1 MVIGF
6 GWCGRGLAARAR
18 GMGARVVVCEVDPRR
33 ALEAVMEGYQVLP
46 VAEAAR
52 VGEVSVTVT
61 GNRTQALAVER
72 LATAAD
78 PSRRACTRSRPR
90 RGPPDRLMLT
100 NRSPDGRGQVG
111 FPAMTPLAAASLAGL
126 LGLAAG
132 SVANVVIDL
141 VPRREP
147 LARPGSRCPSCGARV
162 AWRDNVPVVGWL
174 LRRGRCRAC
183 RAPISPRYPL
193 VELATGLLWFLLT
206 LRLVAAGL
214 GWAVPAYL
222 ALAFVCLVLAVIDA
236 STRLL
241 PNRIT
246 YPAFPVLLGLL
257 LVASLGLGDLGRLAR
272 GLLAAAAVGAFF
284 LLLAL
289 ISPRGMGLGDVKLA
303 PTLGLALGWLSW
315 GTVAVGVF
323 AGFLLGGLAGVAA
336 ILVLGLTRKSLL
348 PFGPWLVAGALL
360 GVLAGGDVAAWYAR
374 ALIGS

>member
-1 MVIGF
+1 
-6 GWCGRGLAARAR
+6 
-18 GMGARVVVCEVDPRR
+18 
-33 ALEAVMEGYQVLP
+33 
-46 VAEAAR
+46 
-52 VGEVSVTVT
+52 
-61 GNRTQALAVER
+61 
-72 LATAAD
+72 
-78 PSRRACTRSRPR
+78 
-90 RGPPDRLMLT
+90 MLT
-100 NRSPDGRGQVG
+100 NRPPDGRGQVG
-111 FPAMTPLAAASLAGL
+111 FPAMTPFAASFAGL

-132 SVANVVIDL
+132 SVANVVID
-141 VPRREP
+141 REP

-162 AWRDNVPVVGWL
+162 AWRDNLPVVGWL

-183 RAPISPRYPL
+183 RAPIPPRYPL
-193 VELATGLLWFLLT
+193 VELAMGLLWLLLT
-206 LRLVAAGL
+206 LRLVATGL

>member
-1 MVIGF
+1 
-6 GWCGRGLAARAR
+6 
-18 GMGARVVVCEVDPRR
+18 
-33 ALEAVMEGYQVLP
+33 
-46 VAEAAR
+46 
-52 VGEVSVTVT
+52 
-61 GNRTQALAVER
+61 
-72 LATAAD
+72 
-78 PSRRACTRSRPR
+78 
-90 RGPPDRLMLT
+90 MLT

-111 FPAMTPLAAASLAGL
+111 FLAMTPLAAASLAGL

-132 SVANVVIDL
+132 SFANVVIDR

-147 LARPGSRCPSCGARV
+147 LARPGPRCPSCGAPF

-183 RAPISPRYPL
+183 RAPSSPRYPL
-193 VELATGLLWFLLT
+193 VELAMGLLWSLLT
-206 LRLVAAGL
+206 LRLVATGL

-315 GTVAVGVF
+315 GAVAFGVF
-323 AGFLLGGLAGVAA
+323 AGFLLGGLAGLAA
-336 ILVLGLTRKSLL
+336 IWLLGLTRKSLL
-348 PFGPWLVAGALL
+348 PFGPWLVTGALL
-360 GVLAGGDVAAWYAR
+360 GVLAGADVAAWYAR
-374 ALIGS
+374 SLIGS

>member
-1 MVIGF
+1 MSTT
-6 GWCGRGLAARAR
+6 CS
-18 GMGARVVVCEVDPRR
+18 
-33 ALEAVMEGYQVLP
+33 P
-46 VAEAAR
+46 VA
-52 VGEVSVTVT
+52 G
-61 GNRTQALAVER
+61 
-72 LATAAD
+72 
-78 PSRRACTRSRPR
+78 
-90 RGPPDRLMLT
+90 
-100 NRSPDGRGQVG
+100 GQVG
-111 FPAMTPLAAASLAGL
+111 FPPMTPLAAASLAGL

-132 SVANVVIDL
+132 SFANVVIDR
-141 VPRREP
+141 VPQRESV
-147 LARPGSRCPSCGARV
+147 ARPGSRCPSCGAPV

-174 LRRGRCRAC
+174 LLRGRCRSC

-193 VELATGLLWFLLT
+193 VELAMGLLWFLLT
-206 LRLVAAGL
+206 LRLITAGL

-222 ALAFVCLVLAVIDA
+222 ALALICLVLAVIDA
-236 STRLL
+236 RTRLL

-246 YPAFPVLLGLL
+246 YPAFPFLLGLL

-323 AGFLLGGLAGVAA
+323 AGFLLGGLAGVGA
-336 ILVLGLTRKSLL
+336 ILLLGLTRKSLL

-360 GVLAGGDVAAWYAR
+360 GVLAGADVAAWYAH

>member
-1 MVIGF
+1 
-6 GWCGRGLAARAR
+6 
-18 GMGARVVVCEVDPRR
+18 
-33 ALEAVMEGYQVLP
+33 
-46 VAEAAR
+46 
-52 VGEVSVTVT
+52 
-61 GNRTQALAVER
+61 
-72 LATAAD
+72 
-78 PSRRACTRSRPR
+78 
-90 RGPPDRLMLT
+90 MLT

-162 AWRDNVPVVGWL
+162 AWRDHVPVVGWL

-193 VELATGLLWFLLT
+193 VELAMGLLWFLLT

-336 ILVLGLTRKSLL
+336 ILLLGLTRKSLL